1 MKNKN
6 FIVVGIFVV
15 FIFIITILNIISPTK
30 IYSEKEKRKL
40 AQSPELNK
48 ETILSGKFT
57 REFEEY
63 FNDQFVF
70 RDNWISLNT
79 KYKILSLNKHIN
91 DVYLG
96 KNNYLFEDTSSYDT
110 KKLYKNMDHLKN
122 LISKYKDSIGENNI
136 NIMLIPNGSEVLSDK
151 LPKYA
156 TVLDQQKILKD
167 AEVMYKD
174 NFINTYDILKR
185 NKSKYIYY
193 KTDHHWTT
201 LGAYYGYNAWAD
213 KTNHEI
219 KPFSSDNTKIISTN
233 FLGTIYSKINYAKE
247 PDIITIYN
255 PEEKYSVNYDSNTSS
270 STSLYNLEYLE
281 KKDQYSVFL
290 DGNHGLVTITSSNTN
305 GKNLLIIKDS
315 YANCFIPFIADEYEK
330 IHVIDLRY
338 YNSSLESYIE
348 DNDISELLVLYNIN
362 SIAKDTNLYKVIK

>member
-6 FIVVGIFVV
+6 FIVAGIFVV

-136 NIMLIPNGSEVLSDK
+136 NIMLIPNGSEILSDK

-156 TVLDQQKILKD
+156 TVLEQQKILKD

-362 SIAKDTNLYKVIK
+362 SIAKDTNLYKVTK

>member
-1 MKNKN
+1 
-6 FIVVGIFVV
+6 
-15 FIFIITILNIISPTK
+15 
-30 IYSEKEKRKL
+30 
-40 AQSPELNK
+40 
-48 ETILSGKFT
+48 
-57 REFEEY
+57 
-63 FNDQFVF
+63 
-70 RDNWISLNT
+70 
-79 KYKILSLNKHIN
+79 
-91 DVYLG
+91 
-96 KNNYLFEDTSSYDT
+96 
-110 KKLYKNMDHLKN
+110 MDHLKN

-136 NIMLIPNGSEVLSDK
+136 NIMLIPNGSEILSDK

-315 YANCFIPFIADEYEK
+315 YANCFIPFIADEYER

-362 SIAKDTNLYKVIK
+362 SIAKDTNLYKVTK

>member
-6 FIVVGIFVV
+6 FIVAGIFVV

-136 NIMLIPNGSEVLSDK
+136 NIMLIPNGSEILSDK

-156 TVLDQQKILKD
+156 TVLEQQKILKD

-193 KTDHHWTT
+193 KIDHHWTT

-362 SIAKDTNLYKVIK
+362 SIAKDTNLYKVTK

>member
-6 FIVVGIFVV
+6 FIVAGIFVV

-247 PDIITIYN
+247 SDIITIYN

>member
-57 REFEEY
+57 QEYEEY

-136 NIMLIPNGSEVLSDK
+136 NIMLIPNGSEILSDK

-201 LGAYYGYNAWAD
+201 LGAYYGYNVWAD

-315 YANCFIPFIADEYEK
+315 YANCFIPFIADEYER

-362 SIAKDTNLYKVIK
+362 SIAKDTNLYKVTK

>member
-6 FIVVGIFVV
+6 FIVAGIFVV
-15 FIFIITILNIISPTK
+15 FIFIVTLLNIISPTK

-57 REFEEY
+57 REYEEY

-136 NIMLIPNGSEVLSDK
+136 NIMLIPNGSEILSDK

-156 TVLDQQKILKD
+156 TVLDQQKTLKD

-201 LGAYYGYNAWAD
+201 LGAYYAYNTWAD

-219 KPFSSDNTKIISTN
+219 KPFSSDNTKIVSTN

-362 SIAKDTNLYKVIK
+362 SIAKDTNLYKVTK

>member
-6 FIVVGIFVV
+6 FIVAGIFVV

-136 NIMLIPNGSEVLSDK
+136 NIMLIPNGSEILSDK

-201 LGAYYGYNAWAD
+201 LGAYYGYNVWAD

-315 YANCFIPFIADEYEK
+315 YANCFIPFIADEYER

-362 SIAKDTNLYKVIK
+362 SIAKDTNLYKVTK

>member
-57 REFEEY
+57 QEYEEY

-122 LISKYKDSIGENNI
+122 LISKYKDNKITTNI
-136 NIMLIPNGSEVLSDK
+136 NK
-151 LPKYA
+151 
-156 TVLDQQKILKD
+156 
-167 AEVMYKD
+167 
-174 NFINTYDILKR
+174 
-185 NKSKYIYY
+185 
-193 KTDHHWTT
+193 
-201 LGAYYGYNAWAD
+201 
-213 KTNHEI
+213 
-219 KPFSSDNTKIISTN
+219 
-233 FLGTIYSKINYAKE
+233 
-247 PDIITIYN
+247 
-255 PEEKYSVNYDSNTSS
+255 
-270 STSLYNLEYLE
+270 
-281 KKDQYSVFL
+281 
-290 DGNHGLVTITSSNTN
+290 
-305 GKNLLIIKDS
+305 
-315 YANCFIPFIADEYEK
+315 
-330 IHVIDLRY
+330 
-338 YNSSLESYIE
+338 
-348 DNDISELLVLYNIN
+348 
-362 SIAKDTNLYKVIK
+362 

>member
-6 FIVVGIFVV
+6 FIVAGIFLV

-57 REFEEY
+57 QEFEEY

-136 NIMLIPNGSEVLSDK
+136 NIMLIPNGSEILSDK

-156 TVLDQQKILKD
+156 TVLEQQKILKD

-201 LGAYYGYNAWAD
+201 LGAYYAYNAWAD

-362 SIAKDTNLYKVIK
+362 SIAKDTNLYKVTK

>member
-6 FIVVGIFVV
+6 FIVAGVFVV
-15 FIFIITILNIISPTK
+15 FIFIVSLLNIISPTK

-48 ETILSGKFT
+48 ETIFSGKFT
-57 REFEEY
+57 REYEEY

-79 KYKILSLNKHIN
+79 KYKILSLNKDIN

-96 KNNYLFEDTSSYDT
+96 KDNYLFEDTSSYDT

-122 LISKYKDSIGENNI
+122 LIIKYKDSIGENNI
-136 NIMLIPNGSEVLSDK
+136 NIMLIPNGSEILSDK

-156 TVLDQQKILKD
+156 TVLDQQRILKD

-201 LGAYYGYNAWAD
+201 LGAYYAYNAWAD

-219 KPFSSDNTKIISTN
+219 ETFSSDNTKIVSTN

-362 SIAKDTNLYKVIK
+362 SIAKDTNLYKVTR

>member
-110 KKLYKNMDHLKN
+110 KKLYKNMEHLKN

-136 NIMLIPNGSEVLSDK
+136 NIMLIPNGSEILSDK

-201 LGAYYGYNAWAD
+201 LGAYYGYNVWAD

-315 YANCFIPFIADEYEK
+315 YANCFIPFIADEYER

-362 SIAKDTNLYKVIK
+362 SIAKDTNLYKVTK

>member
-6 FIVVGIFVV
+6 FIVAGVFVL
-15 FIFIITILNIISPTK
+15 FIFIVSLLNIISPTK

-57 REFEEY
+57 REYEEY

-136 NIMLIPNGSEVLSDK
+136 NIMLIPNGSEILSDK

-201 LGAYYGYNAWAD
+201 LGAYYAYNTWAD

-219 KPFSSDNTKIISTN
+219 KPFSSDNTKIVSTN

-362 SIAKDTNLYKVIK
+362 SIAKDTNLYKVTK

>member
-6 FIVVGIFVV
+6 FIVAGIFVV

-40 AQSPELNK
+40 SQSPELNK

-57 REFEEY
+57 QEYEEY

-96 KNNYLFEDTSSYDT
+96 KNSYLFEDTSSYDT

-136 NIMLIPNGSEVLSDK
+136 NIMLIPNGSEILSDK

-362 SIAKDTNLYKVIK
+362 SIAKDTNLYKVTK

>member
-6 FIVVGIFVV
+6 FIVVGIFVA
-15 FIFIITILNIISPTK
+15 FIFILTLLYIISPTT

-79 KYKILSLNKHIN
+79 KYKLLSLNKHIN

-110 KKLYKNMDHLKN
+110 KQLYKNMEHLKN
-122 LISKYKDSIGENNI
+122 LISKYKESIGENNI
-136 NIMLIPNGSEVLSDK
+136 NIMLIPNGSEILSDK

-156 TVLDQQKILKD
+156 TVLDQQKILED

>member
-136 NIMLIPNGSEVLSDK
+136 NIMLIPNGSEILSDK

-201 LGAYYGYNAWAD
+201 LGAYYGYNVWAD

-315 YANCFIPFIADEYEK
+315 YANCFIPFIADEYER

-362 SIAKDTNLYKVIK
+362 SIAKDTNLYKVTK